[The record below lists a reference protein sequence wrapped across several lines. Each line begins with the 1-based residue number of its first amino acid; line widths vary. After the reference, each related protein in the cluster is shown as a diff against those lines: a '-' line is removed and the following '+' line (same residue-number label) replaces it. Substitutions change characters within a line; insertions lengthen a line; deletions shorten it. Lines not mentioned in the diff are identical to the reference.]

1 MSNFH
6 KQKERF
12 LSAVRATAL
21 KPVLRWKDF
30 EDFDF
35 EQAWNWLKKL
45 EHSISISLSIIEKRK
60 EFQKN

>member
-12 LSAVRATAL
+12 LSAVRSTAL
-21 KPVLRWKDF
+21 KPVLRKQDF

-35 EQAWNWLKKL
+35 EQAWNWLKEL
-45 EHSISISLSIIEKRK
+45 EYSISMSL
-60 EFQKN
+60 